1 MKAARLQVVGAVAG
15 LVGVWGLIA
24 GGCANEQQKK
34 GKELYAHYCLH
45 CHGENGR
52 QNEGFNWS
60 SMPDPKPKDLSNKSE
75 MGTFKDEDIF
85 NTISRDMKDT
95 SPGGDKI
102 GDDEF
107 AVPTMPTFKYT
118 LSEDE
123 IWAIVGYVRT
133 LHGMKLEFKVEERKK
148 ELAEGLKAAQEKF
161 DAAKQAF
168 EAAEKKANEDAE
180 KKSAETKKDVEVDE
194 SAYAKEQAAMAQAK
208 KDFDAAQVASNNFS
222 TRPGKGSSVTRPDLT
237 MKPEQQAALAETGKK
252 LYSNKFGCNG
262 CHAIGEE
269 GGKVGPALDRAG
281 FRLNGTWVYRWVR
294 NPQAMKPE
302 TRMPALGLSDA
313 DAKAVTMYLGT
324 LRAPKAEPPPTDKP
338 AS

>member
-1 MKAARLQVVGAVAG
+1 MKAARLYVLGAVGG
-15 LVGVWGLIA
+15 LVGIWAMAV
-24 GGCANEQQKK
+24 GGCASEQQQK
-34 GKELYAHYCLH
+34 GHELYSHYCMH
-45 CHGENGR
+45 CHGESGR

-102 GDDEF
+102 GDDDF

-123 IWAIVGYVRT
+123 VWAIVGYVRG
-133 LHGMKLEFKVEERKK
+133 LHGMKLEFKVEDRKK
-148 ELAEGLKAAQEKF
+148 ELAAALQTAQGKF
-161 DAAKQAF
+161 DQAKQSY
-168 EAAEKKANEDAE
+168 EAAEKKASDEAE
-180 KKSAETKKDVEVDE
+180 KKSEALKEDVEVDE
-194 SAYAKEQAAMAQAK
+194 SSYAKELAAMGQAK
-208 KDFDAAQVASNNFS
+208 KELDVAQATLNNFAV
-222 TRPGKGSSVTRPDLT
+222 RPGKGVNVARPDLT
-237 MKPEQQAALAETGKK
+237 VKPEQVAEMVERGKR
-252 LYSNKFGCNG
+252 LYSNKYGCNG
-262 CHAIGEE
+262 CHSIGAE

-281 FRLNGTWVYRWVR
+281 FRLNGTWIYRWVK

-313 DAKAVTMYLGT
+313 DAKAVTMYVGT
-324 LRAPKAEPPPTDKP
+324 LRAPKPDAPIDKP

>member
-1 MKAARLQVVGAVAG
+1 MKAARLFALGTVGG
-15 LVGVWGLIA
+15 LIGVWAMVA
-24 GGCANEQQKK
+24 GGCASEQQQK
-34 GKELYAHYCLH
+34 GHELYSHYCMH

-60 SMPDPKPKDLSNKSE
+60 SMSDPKPKDLSNKSE

-102 GDDEF
+102 GDDDF

-123 IWAIVGYVRT
+123 IWAIVGYVRG
-133 LHGMKLEFKVEERKK
+133 LHGMKLEFKVEERKN
-148 ELAEGLKAAQEKF
+148 ELATALQAAQSKS
-161 DAAKQAF
+161 DQAKQAY
-168 EAAEKKANEDAE
+168 EAAEKKASDEAE
-180 KKSAETKKDVEVDE
+180 KKSEELKKDVDADE
-194 SAYAKEQAAMAQAK
+194 SLYAKELAVMIQAK
-208 KDFDAAQVASNNFS
+208 KELDVAQAALTNFA
-222 TRPGKGSSVTRPDLT
+222 TRPGKGVNVARPDLT
-237 MKPEQQAALAETGKK
+237 VKPEQVAEMVELGKR
-252 LYSNKFGCNG
+252 LYSNKYGCNG
-262 CHAIGEE
+262 CHSIGTE

-281 FRLNGTWVYRWVR
+281 FRLNGTWIYRWVK

-324 LRAPKAEPPPTDKP
+324 LRAPKPDAPIEKP
-338 AS
+338 AG

>member
-1 MKAARLQVVGAVAG
+1 MKAARLQVIGTVAG
-15 LVGVWGLIA
+15 LIGLWAMTA

-34 GKELYAHYCLH
+34 GQELYAHYCMH
-45 CHGENGR
+45 CHGETGR

-102 GDDEF
+102 GDDDF

-123 IWAIVGYVRT
+123 VWAIVGYVRT

-148 ELAEGLKAAQEKF
+148 ELAEGLKTAQANF
-161 DAAKQAF
+161 DQAKQAF
-168 EAAEKKANEDAE
+168 EAAEKKAGEEAE
-180 KKSAETKKDVEVDE
+180 KKSEALKKDVEVDE
-194 SAYAKEQAAMAQAK
+194 ASYAKEQAAMVASK
-208 KDFDAAQVASNNFS
+208 KALDLAQVLVNNFS
-222 TRPGKGSSVTRPDLT
+222 TRPGKGLNIARPDMT
-237 MKPEQQAALAETGKK
+237 MTPEQSAQQAEVGKR
-252 LYSNKFGCNG
+252 LYQNKYGCNG
-262 CHAIGEE
+262 CHSVAGE

-281 FRLNGTWVYRWVR
+281 FRLNATWVYRWLK
-294 NPQAMKPE
+294 NPQAMKAE

-313 DAKAVTMYLGT
+313 DAKAVSMYLST
-324 LRAPKAEPPPTDKP
+324 LRAPKAEEPAAAKP